1 MEIINLLQSA
11 SNQTIVSFFKFITL
25 LGNEEFYLLVLP
37 ILLWNWKKDNTKRLF
52 ILFLSGMLLAVVLKG
67 IFQVPRPQDVALIE
81 VDGASFPSGH
91 AVGAVIFWGFLAWS
105 IKKSW
110 FTIFSLIIIAL
121 ISLSRIVLG
130 VHWPFDVFGGAAIGA
145 AVLAI
150 GRLFNKIDK
159 RLKPSIWILL
169 LFVISIFVSV
179 IIPTDDVSTVAGL
192 LLGVGTGLMIE
203 NAYIDMQKTNLL
215 WKNIVGTIL
224 GCVIVILLWAG
235 LKKIFPSTLPFRF
248 ARYCIIGSWISLGA
262 PYFLTLTGLY
272 LKSGH
277 AFAEC
282 ERESGEG

>member
-37 ILLWNWKKDNTKRLF
+37 ILLWNWKKDNAKRLF
-52 ILFLSGMLLAVVLKG
+52 ILFLSGMLFAVVLKG
-67 IFQVPRPQDVALIE
+67 ILQVPRPQDVALVE
-81 VDGASFPSGH
+81 VDGFSFPSGH

-105 IKKSW
+105 VKKSW

-130 VHWPFDVFGGAAIGA
+130 VHWPFDVLGGAAIGA
-145 AVLAI
+145 IVLAI
-150 GRLFNKIDK
+150 NRLFDKIDK
-159 RLKPSIWILL
+159 RLKPSIWTLL

-179 IIPTDDVSTVAGL
+179 IIPTDDVSTIAGL

-203 NAYIDMQKTNLL
+203 DACINMQKTSLL
-215 WKNIVGTIL
+215 WKDIAGTIL

-272 LKSGH
+272 LKKKTSLV
-277 AFAEC
+277 AL
-282 ERESGEG
+282 